1 MKKDSKR
8 NMLACFV
15 GGGIAVLS
23 VMLLAGVLMYTCIG
37 KPNTVG
43 EFGDMFG
50 AVNTLFSGLAFLG
63 VIITVWMQSEEL
75 RLQRKELESTRA
87 ELERSASAQ
96 EKTLEIMKR
105 DMQLRITQVA
115 PMFELVW
122 MGTMPVKNS
131 KTRIASFELK
141 NVGQRAKQVVVTI
154 SGEHVEEKVSEPKTI
169 PAGYDEQFSAYYAP
183 KTPLNERHILRV
195 DVTCSDDAGVPHN
208 FGFEHPMEIRT
219 M

>member
-1 MKKDSKR
+1 
-8 NMLACFV
+8 MLACFV

-105 DMQLRITQVA
+105 DMQLSLI
-115 PMFELVW
+115 
-122 MGTMPVKNS
+122 
-131 KTRIASFELK
+131 
-141 NVGQRAKQVVVTI
+141 
-154 SGEHVEEKVSEPKTI
+154 
-169 PAGYDEQFSAYYAP
+169 
-183 KTPLNERHILRV
+183 HI
-195 DVTCSDDAGVPHN
+195 
-208 FGFEHPMEIRT
+208 
-219 M
+219 